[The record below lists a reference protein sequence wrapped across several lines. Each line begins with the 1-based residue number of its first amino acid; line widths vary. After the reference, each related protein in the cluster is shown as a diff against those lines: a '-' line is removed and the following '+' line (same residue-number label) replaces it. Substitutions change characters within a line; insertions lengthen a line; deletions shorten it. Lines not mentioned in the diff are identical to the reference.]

1 MLSNLLV
8 EEILWD
14 LLFEYRPNKKRI
26 GSIYILKYWRCLWIY
41 LTSKTAPFIWNFNL
55 PILPEALQT
64 QSHIL
69 TVVKI
74 FQVSFTGKLHSIFT
88 FLVIN
93 TFLRIFQPI
102 SHLKLNDFV
111 GQFTRHGKFID
122 SFYETS
128 IGGFAGFYALLLFT
142 RCKGIFVCAQNL
154 FPEDIFLDLSYHS
167 LLLLQM
173 FCYVFKR
180 LTMWPSMTQE
190 HPFRRGTSVRN
201 KASIILTS
209 DKHTYMYT

>member
-1 MLSNLLV
+1 M
-8 EEILWD
+8 
-14 LLFEYRPNKKRI
+14 
-26 GSIYILKYWRCLWIY
+26 
-41 LTSKTAPFIWNFNL
+41 
-55 PILPEALQT
+55 
-64 QSHIL
+64 
-69 TVVKI
+69 VKI

-93 TFLRIFQPI
+93 EFLRIFQPI
-102 SHLKLNDFV
+102 FHLKLNDFV

-180 LTMWPSMTQE
+180 LTTWPSMTQE
-190 HPFRRGTSVRN
+190 HPFKRGTSVRN

-209 DKHTYMYT
+209 DKHTYMYTQGFQSVCVGKRIKNPLGTKKQT